1 MMGNVVA
8 KGKKEQVL
16 QMYNALDDYYDK
28 YLTSQSGT
36 DEDYTITFEFSM
48 KIQDFFYGDYFLD
61 YSDDYECEI
70 IAEMECDED
79 IGEDIGEEFITLHY
93 NHGDMLIGISAYGI
107 DPDMFEEY

>member
-16 QMYNALDDYYDK
+16 QMYNALEDYYDK

-36 DEDYTITFEFSM
+36 DDDYTITFEFSM

-70 IAEMECDED
+70 IAEMECDET
-79 IGEDIGEEFITLHY
+79 ISEELITLHY
-93 NHGDMLIGISAYGI
+93 RKGDMLLGISEYGI

>member
-8 KGKKEQVL
+8 KGAKEQVL

-48 KIQDFFYGDYFLD
+48 KIQDFFYADYFLD

-70 IAEMECDED
+70 IAEMMCDED
-79 IGEDIGEEFITLHY
+79 IGEEMITLHY
-93 NHGDMLIGISAYGI
+93 RMGDMLLGIAEYGI
-107 DPDMFEEY
+107 TPEDFEEY